1 MRTLCKLIDHLPFP
15 FQAPILAVLHAAAE
29 DSKSPVKMLGDCTV
43 MPVSYG
49 ADGDMVE
56 AGRVYLAP
64 PDRHLIVTSPGVLG
78 LAAGEK
84 NHGSRP
90 AADCLFE
97 SAARVYGPRVIGV
110 VLAGNGA
117 DGKEGLRAINAAG
130 GIGVL
135 QEAEHAVY
143 SYASPSVWR
152 ASQVR
157 HADYCLPLD
166 DIAELLRSLIDG
178 NELRSD

>member
-1 MRTLCKLIDHLPFP
+1 
-15 FQAPILAVLHAAAE
+15 
-29 DSKSPVKMLGDCTV
+29 
-43 MPVSYG
+43 
-49 ADGDMVE
+49 
-56 AGRVYLAP
+56 
-64 PDRHLIVTSPGVLG
+64 
-78 LAAGEK
+78 
-84 NHGSRP
+84 
-90 AADCLFE
+90 
-97 SAARVYGPRVIGV
+97 VIGV

-117 DGKEGLRAINAAG
+117 DGKEGLRAIQWPRAES
-130 GIGVL
+130 GVL